1 MFFYIAKTLFTFK
14 TKTRETVR
22 NSSQRNT
29 THSKL
34 LVTGAKKNFPL
45 TGGNLEQNQA
55 QCRWTVYTVS
65 CLDNYSIAQGFFYYY
80 CLILSLGTEE
90 AVSKAEGSLGRGTH
104 WTILEKL
111 STMVRIV
118 VILSK
123 GGSPVT
129 KSRALWDQGWW

>member
-1 MFFYIAKTLFTFK
+1 MFNSIQLSIFYIAKTLFTFK

-65 CLDNYSIAQGFFYYY
+65 CLDNYSIAQGFFLLLLPY
-80 CLILSLGTEE
+80 LIFGD
-90 AVSKAEGSLGRGTH
+90 
-104 WTILEKL
+104 
-111 STMVRIV
+111 
-118 VILSK
+118 
-123 GGSPVT
+123 GGGG
-129 KSRALWDQGWW
+129 L